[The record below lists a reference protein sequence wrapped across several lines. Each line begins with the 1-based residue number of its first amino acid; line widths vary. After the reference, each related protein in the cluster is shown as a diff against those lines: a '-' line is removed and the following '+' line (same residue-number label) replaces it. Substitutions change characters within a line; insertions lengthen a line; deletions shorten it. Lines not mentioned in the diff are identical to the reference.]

1 MSFKFMATLSAI
13 IAGSLTLMYG
23 VLPGLVYWI
32 FNIADGGPVSNF
44 LSRRVAVLFLGFSVL
59 LWVMREAKHSLTRN
73 AVCLGVAI
81 MTGAFAFLGLAEIIR
96 GFAGGLTWGVVAL
109 EFFLMVGFAR
119 IWLANK

>member
-1 MSFKFMATLSAI
+1 MSFKFMATLSAS

-23 VLPGLVYWI
+23 LFPGLVYWI
-32 FNIADGGPVSNF
+32 FSIDDGGLVADF
-44 LSRRVAVLFLGFSVL
+44 LSRRVAVLFLGFCVL
-59 LWVMREAKHSLTRN
+59 LWTMRNAAHSPTRN
-73 AVCLGVAI
+73 AVCLGVAV
-81 MTGAFAFLGLAEIIR
+81 MTGAFAFLGLGEIMR